1 MSAFVRGDITPSRR
15 QICNLFLFHGL
26 AGDWRNMTLCWRSP
40 LILTFS
46 RREKEPPLAGFVKP
60 ENSQAESSFDFS
72 QTRGAL
78 LPLSAGEGRG
88 EGELHANP
96 SATSLREWL

>member
-1 MSAFVRGDITPSRR
+1 MSAFVRGAITPSRR
-15 QICNLFLFHGL
+15 QICNLFISRLGWRL
-26 AGDWRNMTLCWRSP
+26 AQYDSVLAFP

-46 RREKEPPLAGFVKP
+46 RREKEPPLTDFVKS
-60 ENSQAESSFDFS
+60 ESSQAESSFDFA

-78 LPLSAGEGRG
+78 LPLPAGEGRG

-96 SATSLREWL
+96 SAISLQEWL

>member
-1 MSAFVRGDITPSRR
+1 
-15 QICNLFLFHGL
+15 
-26 AGDWRNMTLCWRSP
+26 MTRCWCSP

-60 ENSQAESSFDFS
+60 ENSQAESSFGFA
-72 QTRGAL
+72 QKQGAL
-78 LPLSAGEGRG
+78 LPLPAGEGWG

-96 SATSLREWL
+96 SATSLREWLQPPVRPFKKISQRAFIFDRPG